1 MALTVATNT
10 GALMAQAAASSV
22 NKEME
27 LSMERLSTGKR
38 INGASDDAAG
48 VAIASR
54 LTAEIKGTNQAIR
67 NSMDAQ
73 AMIDTAEGSH
83 QEIES
88 ILQRMR
94 ELAVQAANDTNDASD
109 RTNLQAELTQLST
122 EIDRISE
129 TTTWAGQKL
138 LNASGGAGSDGAFE
152 FQLGSRSSASDELT
166 ITIGSMSSATLGV
179 GANNTSAG
187 GAVLTE
193 LGTNSVQV
201 TGAVKAGD
209 VHSFS
214 VNGTAGTYTVLAADI
229 SATTFTSQSN
239 VATKIATAMTAL
251 AGQAGLTATA
261 TDNVVRVNQD
271 VIAFTGVNA
280 AYTAGNTTAN
290 SISGDTLTLDFSGN
304 TAYAHAV
311 FSVSFSINGV
321 AIEIAD
327 GAGSMFS
334 ATSEYGATQA
344 GAIEAIKAE
353 LALHAD
359 SLKGLTF
366 SVAAGASDQITI
378 QAITADGSAGFL
390 TGVAANPAAGSSTV
404 NLDSAANAQTAIGL
418 IDAAITTVNSQRAEL
433 GSYSNRLDSTV
444 SNLTNIS
451 NNLAAGKG
459 RIEDADFAAET
470 TNLAKMQILQQASTA
485 MLAQANA
492 SKQNVLSLLQG

>member
-1 MALTVATNT
+1 MALSVATNT

-27 LSMERLSTGKR
+27 ISMERLSTGKR

-73 AMIDTAEGSH
+73 AMIDTAEGAH

-94 ELAVQAANDTNDASD
+94 ELAVQAANDTNDTTD
-109 RTNLQAELTQLST
+109 RANLQAEATQLSS

-138 LNASGGAGSDGAFE
+138 LNASGGAGSNGSFE
-152 FQLGSRSSASDELT
+152 FQLGSRSSSSDELSVS
-166 ITIGSMSSATLGV
+166 IGSMSSATLGV

-193 LGTNSVQV
+193 LGTNSLQV

-209 VHSFS
+209 VHSFT
-214 VNGTAGTYTVLAADI
+214 VNGTAGTYTVLTADV
-229 SATTFTSQSN
+229 SATSATSQAN
-239 VATKIATAMTAL
+239 VATKIATAIGAL
-251 AGQAGLTATA
+251 SGNAGLTATA
-261 TDNVVRVNQD
+261 TDNVVRLNQD
-271 VIAFTGVNA
+271 VV
-280 AYTAGNTTAN
+280 AYTG
-290 SISGDTLTLDFSGN
+290 LD
-304 TAYAHAV
+304 
-311 FSVSFSINGV
+311 VSFSTNLDSLASTIDGKKLTVDYSGSTSFTHAGFSLSFSVNGV
-321 AIEIAD
+321 AIAVTD
-327 GAGSMFS
+327 AAFANTTKYASSRPGAM
-334 ATSEYGATQA
+334 
-344 GAIEAIKAE
+344 EAIKDE
-353 LALHAD
+353 LALHAS

-366 SVAAGASDQITI
+366 SVYAGGNTDQIVIET
-378 QAITADGSAGFL
+378 ITADGTASFL
-390 TGVAANPAAGSSTV
+390 DTAN
-404 NLDSAANAQTAIGL
+404 NAQTAIGL
-418 IDAAITTVNSQRAEL
+418 IDAAITSVNTQRASL

-444 SNLTNIS
+444 SNLTNIT

-470 TNLAKMQILQQASTA
+470 TSLARSQILQQASTA
-485 MLAQANA
+485 MLAKANTA
-492 SKQNVLSLLQG
+492 KQNVISLLQG

>member
-27 LSMERLSTGKR
+27 ISMERLSTGKR

-73 AMIDTAEGSH
+73 AMIDTAEGAH
-83 QEIES
+83 DEIEN

-109 RTNLQAELTQLST
+109 RTNLQAELTQLSS

-138 LNASGGAGSDGAFE
+138 LNASGGAGQDGSFE
-152 FQLGSRSSASDELT
+152 FQLGSRSSSSDELT
-166 ITIGSMSSATLGV
+166 ISIGSMSSATLGV

-214 VNGTAGTYTVLAADI
+214 VNGVAGTYTVVAADI

-239 VATKIATAMTAL
+239 VATKIATAMNAL

-271 VIAFTGVNA
+271 VV
-280 AYTAGNTTAN
+280 AYTGINV
-290 SISGDTLTLDFSGN
+290 SYSG
-304 TAYAHAV
+304 
-311 FSVSFSINGV
+311 
-321 AIEIAD
+321 
-327 GAGSMFS
+327 
-334 ATSEYGATQA
+334 
-344 GAIEAIKAE
+344 GAI
-353 LALHAD
+353 
-359 SLKGLTF
+359 S
-366 SVAAGASDQITI
+366 S
-378 QAITADGSAGFL
+378 
-390 TGVAANPAAGSSTV
+390 SST
-404 NLDSAANAQTAIGL
+404 
-418 IDAAITTVNSQRAEL
+418 IDGKKT
-433 GSYSNRLDSTV
+433 YS
-444 SNLTNIS
+444 
-451 NNLAAGKG
+451 
-459 RIEDADFAAET
+459 
-470 TNLAKMQILQQASTA
+470 
-485 MLAQANA
+485 
-492 SKQNVLSLLQG
+492 

>member
-27 LSMERLSTGKR
+27 ISMERLSTGKR

-73 AMIDTAEGSH
+73 AMIDTAEGAH
-83 QEIES
+83 DEIEN

-138 LNASGGAGSDGAFE
+138 LNASGGAGQDGSFE
-152 FQLGSRSSASDELT
+152 FQLGSRSSSSDELT
-166 ITIGSMSSATLGV
+166 ISIGSMSSATLGV

-214 VNGTAGTYTVLAADI
+214 VNGVAGTYTVVAADI

-239 VATKIATAMTAL
+239 VATKIATAMNAL

-271 VIAFTGVNA
+271 VV
-280 AYTAGNTTAN
+280 AYTGINV
-290 SISGDTLTLDFSGN
+290 SYSG
-304 TAYAHAV
+304 
-311 FSVSFSINGV
+311 
-321 AIEIAD
+321 
-327 GAGSMFS
+327 
-334 ATSEYGATQA
+334 
-344 GAIEAIKAE
+344 GAI
-353 LALHAD
+353 
-359 SLKGLTF
+359 S
-366 SVAAGASDQITI
+366 S
-378 QAITADGSAGFL
+378 
-390 TGVAANPAAGSSTV
+390 SST
-404 NLDSAANAQTAIGL
+404 
-418 IDAAITTVNSQRAEL
+418 IDGKKT
-433 GSYSNRLDSTV
+433 YS
-444 SNLTNIS
+444 
-451 NNLAAGKG
+451 
-459 RIEDADFAAET
+459 
-470 TNLAKMQILQQASTA
+470 
-485 MLAQANA
+485 
-492 SKQNVLSLLQG
+492 